1 MISVYKRELRTYFTG
16 AMGYIF
22 IAFTLVV
29 VGIYSAIL
37 NFGSGYPNF
46 EYVLS
51 SSTFVFLLLIP
62 ILTMRSLAEERRQKT
77 DQLLFSLPL
86 RSSSVVLGKYF
97 AMVTV
102 LAIPVAVFC
111 VYPQVL
117 SLYGEVHFA
126 SAYATILAFFLMGC
140 ALISIGLFV
149 SSVTENQL
157 VAAILSFSVMLLAFL
172 MTALSSFLSTSA
184 YTSMLAFLVVIG
196 AAAVVVYGMTR
207 SILLPVL
214 LFLVLGSIP
223 VAVFLTAPTALEGA
237 FQQVMRFLSVFDRM
251 ANFTGGILDVEAIV
265 YYLSVSFLF
274 VFLTVQSLEKRRWS

>member
-1 MISVYKRELRTYFTG
+1 MISVYKRELRAYFTG

-102 LAIPVAVFC
+102 MAIPSVVFC

-117 SLYGEVHFA
+117 ALYGEVHFA

-140 ALISIGLFV
+140 ALIAIGLFV

-184 YTSMLAFLVVIG
+184 YTSMLAFLVV
-196 AAAVVVYGMTR
+196 AAAVGVVVYVMTR
-207 SILLPVL
+207 STLLPIL
-214 LFLVLGSIP
+214 LFLVLSAIP
-223 VAVFLTAPTALEGA
+223 VVIFLTSPTTLEGA
-237 FQQVMRFLSVFDRM
+237 FQRLMSSLSVFDRM

-265 YYLSVSFLF
+265 YYISVSFLF

>member
-1 MISVYKRELRTYFTG
+1 MISVYKRELRAYFTG

-102 LAIPVAVFC
+102 MAIPSAVFC
-111 VYPQVL
+111 LYPKVL
-117 SLYGEVHFA
+117 SLYGKVHFA

-140 ALISIGLFV
+140 ALISIGLFI

-184 YTSMLAFLVVIG
+184 YTSMLAFLVVIA
-196 AAAVVVYGMTR
+196 AAAVVVYVMTR
-207 SILLPVL
+207 SILLPVV
-214 LFLVLGSIP
+214 LFLVLGSVP
-223 VAVFLTAPTALEGA
+223 VAVFLAAPTVLEGA
-237 FQQVMRFLSVFDRM
+237 FQKLMSSLSVFDRM